1 MIFRIIMK
9 ILKLFL
15 LIYLPASLI
24 ILIIW
29 TMEHEPIEDV
39 YRCYL
44 CIGAVIYVLHKWVD
58 VFFIDD

>member
-39 YRCYL
+39 YRTYL
-44 CIGAVIYVLHKWVD
+44 SLGALIYVLHRWVD
-58 VFFIDD
+58 VLFWDD